1 MIPLASLELWAFPG
15 MAPYP
20 DYPIPRNEIQ
30 RLRELERRSVLDT
43 AGDEHFDRLVQL
55 ASEVLGM
62 PVALISLVDRD
73 RQWFLSRL
81 GLATQET
88 PREMA
93 FCAHAIVDQEVLVV
107 PDALLDERFST
118 NPLVV
123 DEPHVR
129 FYAGAPLRTQEGH
142 NLGTLC
148 VIDREPRQL
157 SEHQVAML
165 KLMADLVMRELE
177 LRRIATIDPITGLYT
192 RTSFFALADKELI
205 RARTKGL
212 PLALLNIDVDDF
224 RQINNRWGHR
234 AGDRVLADLCQ
245 ACASQLRPQDLFG
258 RIGDEEFAILLVGM
272 DGDEAMGIAEAIRT
286 EVAHLQGVFS
296 HSDYQPCISG
306 GLTCLTAGDQGF
318 LDLFSRADQA
328 LFLAKGN
335 GRNQIA
341 SILAT

>member
-1 MIPLASLELWAFPG
+1 

-20 DYPIPRNEIQ
+20 EYPLPANEVQ

-43 AGDEHFDRLVQL
+43 GGDEHFDRIVQL

-81 GLATQET
+81 GIATKET

-93 FCAHAIVDQEVLVV
+93 FCAHAIADEGVLVV

-129 FYAGAPLRTQEGH
+129 FYAGAPLRTVEGH

-148 VIDREPRQL
+148 VIDREPHELSDHQL
-157 SEHQVAML
+157 ELLQLLA
-165 KLMADLVMRELE
+165 ALVMRELE
-177 LRRIATIDPITGLYT
+177 LRRLATIDPVTGLYT
-192 RTSFFALADKELI
+192 RSSFFSLAEKELK
-205 RARTKGL
+205 RARRENL
-212 PLALLNIDVDDF
+212 PLSLLNIDVDDF

-234 AGDRVLADLCQ
+234 AGDRVLADLCN
-245 ACASQLRPQDLFG
+245 ACAAQLRPQDLFG
-258 RIGDEEFAILLVGM
+258 RIGDEEFAILLVGVN
-272 DGDEAMGIAEAIRT
+272 GDEAMGIAEAIRA
-286 EVAHLQGVFS
+286 EVSSLPGIFS

-306 GLTCLTAGDQGF
+306 GLTSLTADDHSF